1 MLETDMDISIDELRR
16 LPIPERLELLADLW
30 DSIAADA
37 SELQLTPSQAEELDR
52 RLAAHEAAPSEG
64 VSWPELRAELKKGR

>member
-1 MLETDMDISIDELRR
+1 MLETDMDIPIDELRR

-30 DSIAADA
+30 DSIAADS

-52 RLAAHEAAPSEG
+52 RLAAHEAAPAEG
-64 VSWPELRAELKKGR
+64 VSWPELKAELKKDQ